1 MLSCRVAHTA
11 TRAFFAARC
20 RATSSSS
27 TRILRGRGRRG
38 MTRDVTR
45 KNDESEFGYAADS
58 SDEDER
64 ARDWYGDVVW
74 LPKMDPRKDPEV
86 EPTLRAELGEFVIPM
101 FPLGSHVYLPDSEHV
116 LNIFEPR
123 YRSMY
128 SDILFNGSRR
138 FAVPMCAPQEEGV
151 FASVAPVFY
160 LDDLKEVSEQTN
172 DQVKYVCSHSV
183 IERVRIKRVLN
194 DKMWGDRSSYLK
206 CVAEKF
212 EDTDLDEDL
221 SGKETMLEERFA
233 KIIELQEK
241 LEEPV
246 RFTSNLTATIS
257 AARGENGF
265 WRLVGLWQSLLQ
277 NRVSAKENELSQNI
291 QELLRSYLEKSGTDL
306 NDGRKIQLEFATL
319 PDNIKNEF
327 NRLQVNYREECVEL
341 LNEAIYPFQYLVQ
354 YDSHAARLDY
364 FGNEMVA
371 VEEKRL
377 AAKNVLRSMFAGGD
391 SSDDKATP

>member
-11 TRAFFAARC
+11 MRAIFAARC

-38 MTRDVTR
+38 MMRDVTR

-138 FAVPMCAPQEEGV
+138 FSVPMCAPQ
-151 FASVAPVFY
+151 
-160 LDDLKEVSEQTN
+160 
-172 DQVKYVCSHSV
+172 
-183 IERVRIKRVLN
+183 
-194 DKMWGDRSSYLK
+194 
-206 CVAEKF
+206 
-212 EDTDLDEDL
+212 
-221 SGKETMLEERFA
+221 
-233 KIIELQEK
+233 
-241 LEEPV
+241 
-246 RFTSNLTATIS
+246 
-257 AARGENGF
+257 
-265 WRLVGLWQSLLQ
+265 
-277 NRVSAKENELSQNI
+277 
-291 QELLRSYLEKSGTDL
+291 
-306 NDGRKIQLEFATL
+306 
-319 PDNIKNEF
+319 
-327 NRLQVNYREECVEL
+327 
-341 LNEAIYPFQYLVQ
+341 
-354 YDSHAARLDY
+354 
-364 FGNEMVA
+364 
-371 VEEKRL
+371 
-377 AAKNVLRSMFAGGD
+377 
-391 SSDDKATP
+391 

>member
-1 MLSCRVAHTA
+1 
-11 TRAFFAARC
+11 
-20 RATSSSS
+20 
-27 TRILRGRGRRG
+27 
-38 MTRDVTR
+38 
-45 KNDESEFGYAADS
+45 
-58 SDEDER
+58 
-64 ARDWYGDVVW
+64 
-74 LPKMDPRKDPEV
+74 
-86 EPTLRAELGEFVIPM
+86 
-101 FPLGSHVYLPDSEHV
+101 
-116 LNIFEPR
+116 
-123 YRSMY
+123 
-128 SDILFNGSRR
+128 
-138 FAVPMCAPQEEGV
+138 VPMCAPQEEGV